1 MGVMKIIN
9 LAHGELMMVGM
20 YITFWAF
27 TLIKH
32 GPVRLDPGRLPAPV
46 SLGALIQKYL
56 VAPVMEVESILPENQ
71 VLLTV
76 GIGMVLS
83 NLALLLF
90 SANYR
95 SVPVSYADKTI
106 YWDLK
111 LGGQTISLSFS
122 VPMLVA
128 FGIALALGS
137 ALFLFLGRTDLGRMI
152 RATAQDKR
160 AAALMGVNTKRMT
173 YITFGLG
180 SALVGAAGA
189 LLVPVYYL
197 FPQIGGPFT
206 LKAFIITV
214 LGGMGNIP
222 GAVLGRRRPRARR
235 VARLGLHQPRVQG
248 RVRLHHLR
256 PRPDLPSEGPAR
268 KGTGVMTMKA
278 LIRSSAPRRVL
289 LFPLATRNPYVLH
302 MLIMSSCGSCSD
314 RAGIS
319 SAGTRAG
326 LFRARR
332 VLRNRRVHGGN
343 PRSRGVLR
351 PRPRGQ
357 DCSSAV

>member
-1 MGVMKIIN
+1 VSPQVAGQIELLGQVLISGILLGGLYALIGLGMSLIMGVMKIIN

-27 TLIKH
+27 TLLR
-32 GPVRLDPGRLPAPV
+32 VDPYVSILLVFPALFL
-46 SLGALIQKYL
+46 LGALLQKYL
-56 VAPVMEVESILPENQ
+56 IAPVMEVDSILPENQ

-83 NLALLLF
+83 NLALLFF
-90 SANYR
+90 SADYR
-95 SVPVSYADKTI
+95 SVPVSYASKTI

-122 VPMLVA
+122 VAMLVA
-128 FGIALALGS
+128 FGIALVLGS

-173 YITFGLG
+173 YVTFGLG

-222 GAVLGRRRPRARR
+222 GAVLGG
-235 VARLGLHQPRVQG
+235 VVLGLAESLGSVYISLGYKDAFGFIIFVLVLIFLPKGLLGKG
-248 RVRLHHLR
+248 R
-256 PRPDLPSEGPAR
+256 A
-268 KGTGVMTMKA
+268 
-278 LIRSSAPRRVL
+278 
-289 LFPLATRNPYVLH
+289 
-302 MLIMSSCGSCSD
+302 
-314 RAGIS
+314 
-319 SAGTRAG
+319 
-326 LFRARR
+326 
-332 VLRNRRVHGGN
+332 
-343 PRSRGVLR
+343 
-351 PRPRGQ
+351 
-357 DCSSAV
+357 

>member
-1 MGVMKIIN
+1 MSPQVAGQIELLGQVLISGILLGGLYALIGLGMSLIMGVMKIIN

-27 TLIKH
+27 TLLR
-32 GPVRLDPGRLPAPV
+32 VDPYVSILLVFPALFL
-46 SLGALIQKYL
+46 LGALLQKYL
-56 VAPVMEVESILPENQ
+56 VAPVMEVDSILPENQ

-83 NLALLLF
+83 NLALLFF
-90 SANYR
+90 SADYR
-95 SVPVSYADKTI
+95 SVPVSYASKTI
-106 YWDLK
+106 YWDLR

-122 VPMLVA
+122 LAMLVA

-160 AAALMGVNTKRMT
+160 AASLMGVNTKRMT
-173 YITFGLG
+173 YVTFGLG

-189 LLVPVYYL
+189 LLAPVYYL

-222 GAVLGRRRPRARR
+222 GAVLGG
-235 VARLGLHQPRVQG
+235 VVLGLAESLGSVYISLGYKDAFGFIIFVLVLIFLPKGLLGKG
-248 RVRLHHLR
+248 R
-256 PRPDLPSEGPAR
+256 A
-268 KGTGVMTMKA
+268 
-278 LIRSSAPRRVL
+278 
-289 LFPLATRNPYVLH
+289 
-302 MLIMSSCGSCSD
+302 
-314 RAGIS
+314 
-319 SAGTRAG
+319 
-326 LFRARR
+326 
-332 VLRNRRVHGGN
+332 
-343 PRSRGVLR
+343 
-351 PRPRGQ
+351 
-357 DCSSAV
+357 

>member
-1 MGVMKIIN
+1 VSPQVAGQIELLGQVLISGILLGGLYALIGLGMSLIMGVMKIIN

-27 TLIKH
+27 TLLR
-32 GPVRLDPGRLPAPV
+32 VDPYVSILLVFPALFL
-46 SLGALIQKYL
+46 LGALLQKYL
-56 VAPVMEVESILPENQ
+56 IAPVMEVDSILPENQ

-83 NLALLLF
+83 NLALLFF
-90 SANYR
+90 SADYR
-95 SVPVSYADKTI
+95 SVPVSYASKTI

-173 YITFGLG
+173 YVTFGLG

-222 GAVLGRRRPRARR
+222 GAVLGG
-235 VARLGLHQPRVQG
+235 VVLGLAESLGSVYISLGYKDAFGFIIFVLVLIFLPKGLLGKG
-248 RVRLHHLR
+248 R
-256 PRPDLPSEGPAR
+256 A
-268 KGTGVMTMKA
+268 
-278 LIRSSAPRRVL
+278 
-289 LFPLATRNPYVLH
+289 
-302 MLIMSSCGSCSD
+302 
-314 RAGIS
+314 
-319 SAGTRAG
+319 
-326 LFRARR
+326 
-332 VLRNRRVHGGN
+332 
-343 PRSRGVLR
+343 
-351 PRPRGQ
+351 
-357 DCSSAV
+357 